1 VRRFGHSGRVDRN
14 QPMIVKGLRQIG
26 ASVQSL
32 ATMGGGCPDL
42 LVGYQGENYLME
54 IKDPDAPK
62 NKRDLTPDQVKWHAE
77 WKGIIN
83 VVETLDEAFRVIG
96 R

>member
-1 VRRFGHSGRVDRN
+1 
-14 QPMIVKGLRQIG
+14 MIVKGLRQIG